1 MACGDWRLPRQFNG
15 LITRSESER
24 ELRPFECLE
33 IEGGKHE
40 EPAFIPKCKGWVIAQ
55 EDYEDIRD
63 LQRVWHYVDRLRPI
77 ETGMRAYV
85 YYKLTMEGYVW
96 YKPYPV
102 DCAASPR
109 SAEGQAPDL
118 LFRQVPGDM
127 ALRMEMDRGFD
138 DWTLE
143 FYNCFSGNF
152 VTSLHYHRTEK
163 VTWKGLHLALR
174 HNLLEKHLITGGMS
188 FKVFY
193 ENSEPT
199 SLQALVFKPY
209 KFDEVEGPQADAT
222 PKAKPKN
229 TPKAKSVVKRPAVAK
244 SVLKRPGSK

>member
-1 MACGDWRLPRQFNG
+1 MGNCARGLRRHSGFAAGVALCGQAAAYGDRHASLCVLQAHH
-15 LITRSESER
+15 
-24 ELRPFECLE
+24 
-33 IEGGKHE
+33 GGVCVVQT
-40 EPAFIPKCKGWVIAQ
+40 IPCG
-55 EDYEDIRD
+55 
-63 LQRVWHYVDRLRPI
+63 
-77 ETGMRAYV
+77 
-85 YYKLTMEGYVW
+85 
-96 YKPYPV
+96 
-102 DCAASPR
+102 PR

-152 VTSLHYHRTEK
+152 VTSLHYRRTEK

-174 HNLLEKHLITGGMS
+174 HNLLDKDLITGGMS

-229 TPKAKSVVKRPAVAK
+229 TPQAKSVVKRPAVAK
-244 SVLKRPGSK
+244 SVLKRPGRK